1 MYSQSPIHHTT
12 HTDPGAAGR
21 VLVFE
26 ETWLGGGA
34 GVDIAQTAG
43 ENEDRET
50 GRRDGTRTHVVLPA
64 SARRSCPA
72 AAAARGEVRERAGVL
87 ELDRQV
93 QWLQNLATCLDAQTA
108 RVWVDGSGELGG
120 LAYAYPFWTWSTQ
133 SSWSKRGG
141 CKAGREYWALAV
153 LEWPPSLLSSPCSSP
168 PRTARPPPSFEP
180 MRTPPVIKLMCPVW
194 TNAR

>member
-50 GRRDGTRTHVVLPA
+50 GRRDGTRTHVVLPV

-72 AAAARGEVRERAGVL
+72 AAAARGEVRERAGML

-93 QWLQNLATCLDAQTA
+93 QWLRSLVTCLDAQTA

-120 LAYAYPFWTWSTQ
+120 LAYAYPFWTWS
-133 SSWSKRGG
+133 KRGG
-141 CKAGREYWALAV
+141 CKAGWEYWALAV
-153 LEWPPSLLSSPCSSP
+153 LEWPLSLLSPH
-168 PRTARPPPSFEP
+168 
-180 MRTPPVIKLMCPVW
+180 KLVHLHLKQLDWGEHLHELFNLGCQ
-194 TNAR
+194 

>member
-87 ELDRQV
+87 ELDRQGAGV
-93 QWLQNLATCLDAQTA
+93 RRLVAWLGAQNA
-108 RVWVDGSGELGG
+108 RGWVDGPGG
-120 LAYAYPFWTWSTQ
+120 
-133 SSWSKRGG
+133 
-141 CKAGREYWALAV
+141 V
-153 LEWPPSLLSSPCSSP
+153 
-168 PRTARPPPSFEP
+168 
-180 MRTPPVIKLMCPVW
+180 
-194 TNAR
+194 